1 MVFGFYIF
9 EYMYVMAFILIAGGM
24 HSLMIFTSSCKRL
37 TVGHHWVV
45 VVLQ

>member
-24 HSLMIFTSSCKRL
+24 HSVMIFTSSCKRL